1 MREQLYTRPQRSGER
16 RCAACRVRLPADE
29 PAWKRLCGPCF
40 IASKKAE
47 HEALIDELAE
57 LRADNSRLRAEVF
70 ELRSRALPPFEPAI
84 VRTLLQLCHPDRHDN
99 SEASTK
105 ATQYLLTL
113 KRGCAEPVR

>member
-29 PAWKRLCGPCF
+29 PAWKTLCRECF
-40 IASKKAE
+40 VAAKKAE
-47 HEALIDELAE
+47 QAALLEELAE
-57 LRADNSRLRAEVF
+57 LRAQNTRLRAEVF
-70 ELRSRALPPFEPAI
+70 DLRSRARPALEPAML
-84 VRTLLQLCHPDRHDN
+84 RTLLQLAHPDRHDN